1 MAHGEAS
8 QIPGDFDPSN
18 AARVLAARAAD
29 PTATVAETSTG
40 ELASPTGTARRHLN
54 GTPVG

>member
-1 MAHGEAS
+1 MKTPPAGN
-8 QIPGDFDPSN
+8 GTRPSA

-29 PTATVAETSTG
+29 PTANVADVARRAGVTDR
-40 ELASPTGTARRHLN
+40 TARRHLN